1 MFLRLKAGSYL
12 KRMKCPTQHHEAGVN
27 MGQSTWTQV
36 LWCVAKLGMFVE
48 DWAGARCKCQAEI
61 LGGSESERL
70 HLLCELF

>member
-1 MFLRLKAGSYL
+1 
-12 KRMKCPTQHHEAGVN
+12 

>member
-1 MFLRLKAGSYL
+1 MFLRLKAASYL
-12 KRMKCPTQHHEAGVN
+12 KGMEGPTQSHAAGMN
-27 MGQSTWTQV
+27 MEQSTWTRV

-48 DWAGARCKCQAEI
+48 DQAGARCKCQAET